1 MSADRWSGGVL
12 FLLGLGV
19 GWEAWRLPFGTVR
32 TPDSGFFPLI
42 LALAL
47 LVFSAIV
54 MLATWAPGAA
64 PDPLPSAHGLVR
76 VVVTVAAL
84 AGYALLVERLGYL
97 LATGLVALLLLRG
110 IERVSWLATLGV
122 TLGSVL
128 GSYLLFRRLGV
139 PLPSGLLPF

>member
-19 GWEAWRLPFGTVR
+19 AWEAWRLPFGTVPA
-32 TPDSGFFPLI
+32 PDSGFFPLI
-42 LALAL
+42 LAVAL

-54 MLATWAPGAA
+54 VLATWAPGAA
-64 PDPLPSAHGLVR
+64 PAPPPSAHGLVR

-84 AGYALLVERLGYL
+84 VAYALLVERLGYL

-110 IERVSWLATLGV
+110 VERVGWAATLGV
-122 TLGSVL
+122 TLVAVL
-128 GSYLLFRRLGV
+128 GSYVLFRRLGV
-139 PLPSGLLPF
+139 PLPPGLLPF